1 MASLRT
7 HLVDSL
13 NLSKYP
19 FFSLLAF
26 LHPFIPQVS
35 NTDDIKKDR
44 KGEPIEYKT
53 STSTKSSINRIHT
66 LKNESFKTINRLIS
80 LNINNFSQLSD
91 KNSNDFQDC

>member
-7 HLVDSL
+7 HLVDTL
-13 NLSKYP
+13 NISKYP
-19 FFSLLAF
+19 FFSLVAF

-44 KGEPIEYKT
+44 KGQTIEYKP
-53 STSTKSSINRIHT
+53 STPTKSFINRIHN

-91 KNSNDFQDC
+91 KNSNDFKDC